1 MDSTVDTEIFSESE
15 WAILFDELSLSPRQR
30 EVTQHLFSG
39 LSDKQIA
46 KELEIAIP
54 TVRTHLTRLFSRFDL
69 QDRNEL
75 ILHVVRHF
83 RKTCR
88 TNGNGDGCL
97 RWLSNMTTSNSD

>member
-15 WAILFDELSLSPRQR
+15 WSILFDELSLSPRQR
-30 EVTQHLFSG
+30 EVTQYLFSG

-54 TVRTHLTRLFSRFDL
+54 TVRTHLTRLFSRFDV

-83 RKTCR
+83 RRKCR
-88 TNGNGDGCL
+88 VNGNGCP
-97 RWLSNMTTSNSD
+97 RWISCSG